1 MSEENKVINFTDKIA
16 EKIAKE
22 GLGKKKFDPLYNV
35 SNGEFVVDNVELEPT
50 MTPQEREIAFQH
62 QKYFYTGNDFGLIK
76 RDFEKWSV
84 AGMYDFNN
92 PPIITED
99 NYSFILD
106 PILFSNII
114 ENVCSTKG
122 DGNTM
127 YHSQMMLMN
136 YDVFCVKNPGH
147 EGPEHETFFNANLL
161 GMSEDEETKTET
173 SALHPGL
180 ELDIKR
186 PVACVVAYQDRNGE
200 KCIEELHGD
209 WCRYFL
215 QGYELTRGRPF
226 WKNVGDIKLHRA
238 KKKRKEQFKG
248 IWEGKLI

>member
-1 MSEENKVINFTDKIA
+1 MSEENKVINFTDKVA

-22 GLGKKKFDPLYNV
+22 GLSKKKF
-35 SNGEFVVDNVELEPT
+35 VEPVTLSEGQFLVNSVQQEPT
-50 MTPQEREIAFQH
+50 MTPAEREVAFQH
-62 QKYFYTGNDFGLIK
+62 QKYFYTGNDFGLLK
-76 RDFEKWSV
+76 REFEKWSI
-84 AGMYDFNN
+84 AGLYDFNN
-92 PPIITED
+92 PPLITSGD
-99 NYSFILD
+99 YSFVLD
-106 PILFSNII
+106 PILFANIL
-114 ENVCSTKG
+114 ENVCATKG

-136 YDVFCVKNPGH
+136 YDVFCVKNPGT

-161 GMSEDEETKTET
+161 GVSEDEETKTEA
-173 SALHPGL
+173 SSLYVGL

-186 PVACVVAYQDRNGE
+186 PVACVVAYQDRYGE

-215 QGYELTRGRPF
+215 QGYELTKGRPF

-238 KKKRKEQFKG
+238 KKKRKEQFG
-248 IWEGKLI
+248 EIWSGKLI